1 MILKEVIVHNFRVFS
16 GTHRFDLMPRGEG
29 NQTRP
34 IILFGGL
41 NGSGKTSLLTAVR
54 LGLYGKQAIGK
65 STPNKEY
72 HYYLENNIHKNPQA
86 IVPITDA
93 RVELIF
99 NYARQGVV
107 EEFRVIRSWGVKGQ
121 TVHENIGIH
130 RNGIYLEEFNSDQCQ
145 AFLNELIPIGVS
157 DLFFFD
163 GEKIADLAE
172 DESGKTLQTAVKKLL
187 GLDIIERL
195 RNDLSIYLRRENTKA
210 LPQEV
215 QAEIAVH
222 EKDMNRLI
230 MDKTAA
236 ESVYESLISEQ
247 IEIQVQVGAINLSL
261 DTQGGA
267 WASSRRKEEQKQ
279 DQLIAQK
286 RILEKTLLDEMAGA
300 YPLSFAKNTLNS
312 LLQKLKNTSDKRK
325 KQETS
330 KQISVRL
337 VEITKLL
344 QTQLADPSSRT
355 IAEEALRNG
364 FSDLIQPSEEPSSPH
379 LDLSDTQIAKYE
391 QWITVT
397 AVESET
403 RVSQIKAELA
413 SIEKE
418 LENSSLRLER
428 APEEDQLTK
437 SLNKLKDLK
446 SREGTLDSRIKKS
459 VESIRSYLS
468 KAMELNRKIEKLH
481 ASLVNN
487 QSGSNAL
494 RHAKQSSELLSEFAA
509 ITAENRIK
517 ELEKAFIES
526 YKKLAR
532 KEDLNISAK
541 IDPKTFLI
549 ALLDDQENLIDRH
562 EISAGEKQIYA
573 IAILEA
579 LAKTSGRKL
588 PIIIDT
594 PLGRL
599 DSKHRNKLVNNYF
612 PRASHQVIILSTDT
626 EIDQAFYQDLEKD
639 ISHAYHIDFDE
650 KTKSSKASEGYFWNH
665 DLVKEAI

>member
-1 MILKEVIVHNFRVFS
+1 MILKEVIAHNFRVFS

-29 NQTRP
+29 SQARP

-65 STPNKEY
+65 GISNKDY
-72 HYYLENNIHKNPQA
+72 HQYLENSIHKNPQA
-86 IVPITDA
+86 IVPITDS

-99 NYARQGVV
+99 SYARQGVV
-107 EEFRVIRSWGVKGQ
+107 EEFRVIRSWALKGQ
-121 TVHENIGIH
+121 TIQESIGIH
-130 RNGIYLEEFNSDQCQ
+130 RNDVYLEEFNSEQCQ

-195 RNDLSIYLRRENTKA
+195 RNDLSLYLRRENAKA

-215 QAEIAVH
+215 QAEIAIH
-222 EKDMNRLI
+222 EEDMNRVI
-230 MDKTAA
+230 MEKSVA
-236 ESVYESLISEQ
+236 ESAYESLVSEQ
-247 IEIQVQVGAINLSL
+247 VELKAQIEANNLAL
-261 DTQGGA
+261 DSQGGA

-279 DQLIAQK
+279 DELIAQK
-286 RILEKTLLDEMAGA
+286 RMLEKTLLEEMAGA
-300 YPLSFAKNTLNS
+300 YPLSFAKNTLQQ
-312 LLQKLKNTSDKRK
+312 LLQKLKDTSDVRKR
-325 KQETS
+325 QETS
-330 KQISVRL
+330 NLITARL
-337 VEITKLL
+337 DSIAKLL
-344 QTQLADPSSRT
+344 KAQLSDIPSQT
-355 IAEEALRNG
+355 IAEETLKEG
-364 FSDLIQPSEEPSSPH
+364 FADLLQHSAEKTPPH

-391 QWITVT
+391 QWITVS
-397 AVESET
+397 AIESET
-403 RVSQIKAELA
+403 RVNQIKAELA
-413 SIEKE
+413 TIEKE

-437 SLNKLKDLK
+437 NLNKLKELK
-446 SREGTLDSRIKKS
+446 SREGTLDSRLKKS
-459 VESIRSYLS
+459 IDSIRSYLT

-481 ASLVNN
+481 ASIANN
-487 QSGSNAL
+487 QSDSNAL

-517 ELEKAFIES
+517 ELEKAFIAS

-549 ALLDDQENLIDRH
+549 ALLDDQENLIDKH

-626 EIDQAFYQDLEKD
+626 EIDQTFYQDLEKD

-650 KTKSSKASEGYFWNH
+650 TTKSSTASEGYFWNH